1 MRVTFRLSQLRSG
14 GTERVF
20 LSVAD
25 YLSTHHGFLIDFVVD
40 DINGQETEQVAR
52 DKGYRVVGLG
62 ASRSWASI
70 FPFRRYLRETS
81 PDVVFSAYTE
91 TNAAALLAN
100 GLNGFKTPLVVTEHA
115 SLDEHWAAKPWARKL
130 MLEAIVRYLYRL
142 ADHAMC
148 VSRGMAEQ
156 LARRLSQMEVGYIH
170 NPVRFAERRH
180 SKEEARRQ
188 LGLDVDLPLILAVG
202 RIARQKN
209 YLMLLRAF
217 SRILKHGEYRLC
229 IVGGVYEASEKAML
243 AQFIADN
250 DIGHAIRFVDFTN
263 EVQVF
268 YEAAD
273 VLALSSAWEGFGN
286 VLVEA
291 LAFGLPVVSTR
302 CNFGPA
308 EILEDG
314 KYGRL
319 VAVDDEE
326 SMAAAILEV
335 LAGNLFDPDGQR
347 RRANDFSE
355 QRIGAQYF
363 QLIQKLVS

>member
-1 MRVTFRLSQLRSG
+1 MLVTFRLSHLRSG

-25 YLSTHHGFLIDFVVD
+25 YLSASHGCSIDFVVD
-40 DINGQETEQVAR
+40 EVSGLETELVAR
-52 DKGYRVVGLG
+52 KKGYRVVGLG
-62 ASRSWASI
+62 ASRSWTSI
-70 FPFRRYLRETS
+70 LPFRRYLRQER
-81 PDVVFSAYTE
+81 PHVVFSAYTE

-100 GLNGFKTPLVVTEHA
+100 ALNGFTTPLVVTEHA
-115 SLDEHWAAKPWARKL
+115 SLDEHWAGKPRARKV
-130 MLEAIVRYLYRL
+130 MLEVIVRYVYRL

-156 LARRLSQMEVGYIH
+156 LGRRLRNRQVDYIH
-170 NPVRFAERRH
+170 NPVRFAERRY
-180 SKEEARRQ
+180 SKVEARRV
-188 LGLDVDLPLILAVG
+188 LGLDVDVPLILAVG
-202 RIARQKN
+202 RIARPKN

-217 SRILKHGEYRLC
+217 SHLLEQGDYRLC
-229 IVGGVYEASEKAML
+229 IVGGVYEALEKEVL
-243 AQFIADN
+243 DRFIDEN
-250 DIGHAIRFVDFTN
+250 GLGHAIRFVDFTN
-263 EVQVF
+263 DVQAF

-291 LAFGLPVVSTR
+291 LAFGLQVVSTN

-319 VAVDDEE
+319 VAVDDHEA
-326 SMAAAILEV
+326 MALAIGEV
-335 LAGNLFDPDGQR
+335 LAGNQFDPNSQR
-347 RRANDFSE
+347 KRAEDFSE
-355 QRIGAQYF
+355 DRIGALYYD
-363 QLIQKLVS
+363 LIQKVAS

>member
-1 MRVTFRLSQLRSG
+1 MLVTFRLSHLRSG

-25 YLSTHHGFLIDFVVD
+25 YLSSSHGCSVDFVVD
-40 DINGQETEQVAR
+40 DVTGQETELVAR
-52 DKGYRVVGLG
+52 EKGYRIVGLG

-70 FPFRRYLRETS
+70 LPFRRYLRAAR

-100 GLNGFKTPLVVTEHA
+100 ALNGFVTPIVVTEHA
-115 SLDEHWAAKPWARKL
+115 SLDEHWADKPLARKL
-130 MLEAIVRYLYRL
+130 MLEAIVRYVYRL

-148 VSRGMAEQ
+148 VSHGMAEQ
-156 LARRLSQMEVGYIH
+156 LERRLRNRQVGYIH
-170 NPVRFAERRH
+170 NPVRFAERRY
-180 SKEEARRQ
+180 SKEEARRM
-188 LGLDVDLPLILAVG
+188 LGLETDLPLILSVG
-202 RIARQKN
+202 RVARPKN

-217 SRILKHGEYRLC
+217 NCLLKRGDYRLC
-229 IVGGVYEASEKAML
+229 IVGGVYEATEKEAL
-243 AQFIADN
+243 ERFIAEN
-250 DIGHAIRFVDFTN
+250 NIGHAIRFVDFTN
-263 EVQVF
+263 DVQPF

-319 VAVDDEE
+319 VAVDDHEA
-326 SMAAAILEV
+326 MALAIAQV
-335 LAGNLFDPDGQR
+335 LAGNPFDPNSQR
-347 RRANDFSE
+347 KRAEDFSE
-355 QRIGAQYF
+355 RRIGALYYA
-363 QLIQKLVS
+363 LIQKVAS